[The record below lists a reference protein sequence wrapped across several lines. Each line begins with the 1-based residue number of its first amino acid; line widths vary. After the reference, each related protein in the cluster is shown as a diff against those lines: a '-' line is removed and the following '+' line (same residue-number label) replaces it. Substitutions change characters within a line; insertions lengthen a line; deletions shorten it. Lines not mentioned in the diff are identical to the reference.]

1 MNLCTRFGGLLV
13 TLACVFGLAA
23 CFETDIV
30 DDISTELTFVE
41 VGEPGEAYEVRKR
54 FRFTHDPAEA
64 AGLYLFD
71 SLLGILE
78 PVDADLSFIHQLN
91 VYVVDALEER
101 TLVGV
106 AQGFVPGQTEGSFD
120 IVYADDLR
128 GFAREDSRLVFEF
141 EIIPSTWYRD
151 LPDDGITLLVIASV
165 EIEL

>member
-1 MNLCTRFGGLLV
+1 M
-13 TLACVFGLAA
+13 
-23 CFETDIV
+23 
-30 DDISTELTFVE
+30 
-41 VGEPGEAYEVRKR
+41 
-54 FRFTHDPAEA
+54 
-64 AGLYLFD
+64 
-71 SLLGILE
+71 
-78 PVDADLSFIHQLN
+78 DADLSFIHQLN

-106 AQGFVPGQTEGSFD
+106 AQGFVPGQKEGSFE

-151 LPDDGITLLVIASV
+151 LPEDGITLLVIASV

>member
-1 MNLCTRFGGLLV
+1 MNLCTKFGGLLV

-91 VYVVDALEER
+91 VYVVDALEQR

-106 AQGFVPGQTEGSFD
+106 AQGFVLARQRGASRSSTRTTCVASRARTRGSSSSSRSSPRTGTETCRRM
-120 IVYADDLR
+120 A
-128 GFAREDSRLVFEF
+128 SRC
-141 EIIPSTWYRD
+141 W
-151 LPDDGITLLVIASV
+151 
-165 EIEL
+165 